1 MISTSIQP
9 IEWRESALRIL
20 DQTLLPGAERYIE
33 TRDYREVC
41 DAIRRLA
48 VRGAPLIGIAGGF
61 ALALALQSGAAAAA
75 AAEEIAGARA
85 TAINLGWAVDR
96 VLRASAGDATRA
108 LGEARRAHAEQIAA
122 DLRMGEL
129 GADLLPERCTVLTHC
144 NTGTLATGGIG
155 RALGVVRTAHARGM
169 RIDVL
174 VDETRPLLQGARL
187 TAWELARDGI
197 AHRIIVD
204 SAAAGLI
211 ARGAANAVLVGADR
225 VAANGD
231 TANKVGTY
239 GLALAAHAHGVPF
252 YVVAPVSTI
261 DTAVASGEQT
271 PIEERSSAE
280 VLTFAGT
287 PTAPPDAGALNPAFD
302 VTPSSLITAI
312 VTETAVLRPPYD
324 EAIKRNALVGAQLA
338 APAARMTMSV
348 GAAP

>member
-1 MISTSIQP
+1 
-9 IEWRESALRIL
+9 
-20 DQTLLPGAERYIE
+20 
-33 TRDYREVC
+33 
-41 DAIRRLA
+41 
-48 VRGAPLIGIAGGF
+48 
-61 ALALALQSGAAAAA
+61 
-75 AAEEIAGARA
+75 
-85 TAINLGWAVDR
+85 
-96 VLRASAGDATRA
+96 
-108 LGEARRAHAEQIAA
+108 
-122 DLRMGEL
+122 
-129 GADLLPERCTVLTHC
+129 
-144 NTGTLATGGIG
+144 
-155 RALGVVRTAHARGM
+155 M